1 MPDPQPQSDRAQ
13 GAFHRARPAPR
24 RTLADMTTETYD
36 LIVLGAGSA
45 ARDGAAMAAREHG
58 ARVALVESTRWGGSC
73 PNVACRPTK
82 AYLLAAELLHDI
94 GRYAPQR
101 GIDVS
106 APSFDLA
113 QTRRWKESLLRDQ
126 ESWMDML
133 EKAGYDVYAGEATF
147 VDECSVAV
155 GDVRL
160 TAERI
165 LIATGSRTAVPAVPG
180 IDEIEWVDHVG
191 ALELEKVPESLLVV
205 GGGPV
210 GLEFAQM
217 FARFGSRVTVV
228 NHGPQIAARSDAD
241 AAMTLQTALEAEG
254 IEVVLNSGVHA
265 FARDGDRV
273 EATLQGKT
281 VDVSD
286 VLLASGRT
294 PNVEALG
301 LERVGV
307 AATRAGVTV
316 DLHQRTSA
324 AGIWAAGDVA
334 AGPAFTPTAQY
345 EARIAVADMFGDGA
359 RIADFSV
366 LPTAIFTDPELGG
379 IGLTEEEAKMQG
391 DGVEVVIHPLR
402 LVTRAQYF
410 GAEAGLYKIVFD
422 ARTRRVLG
430 VHVVCRGAS
439 DIVGTLAVGLRLG
452 ATVDDLAAVHHVYP
466 TFAEGLKAAAEQA
479 A

>member
-1 MPDPQPQSDRAQ
+1 
-13 GAFHRARPAPR
+13 
-24 RTLADMTTETYD
+24 MTKETYD

-45 ARDGAAMAAREHG
+45 ARDGAAKASREHG
-58 ARVALVESTRWGGSC
+58 ARVAIVESTRWGGSC

-94 GRYAPQR
+94 RRYAPQR

-106 APSFDLA
+106 GPSLELA
-113 QTRRWKESLLRDQ
+113 RTRRWKDSLLRDQ
-126 ESWMDML
+126 ESWLDVL
-133 EKAGYDVYAGEATF
+133 EKAGYGVYAGEATLE
-147 VDECSVAV
+147 DRRTVAV
-155 GDVRL
+155 GSVRL
-160 TAERI
+160 SAERI
-165 LIATGSRTAVPAVPG
+165 LIATGGRTAVPGVPG
-180 IDEIEWVDHVG
+180 IGETGWIDHIS
-191 ALELEKVPESLLVV
+191 ALELEEVPGSLLVV

-228 NHGPQIAARSDAD
+228 NHGPQIAARADSD
-241 AAMTLQTALEAEG
+241 AAMSLQMALEAEG
-254 IEVVLNSGVHA
+254 IEIVLDSGVHS
-265 FARDGDRV
+265 FARRGDHI

-281 VDVSD
+281 IDISH

-301 LERVGV
+301 LERIGV
-307 AATRAGVTV
+307 DVKRAGITV
-316 DLHQRTSA
+316 DPHQRTSV

-345 EARIAVADMFGDGA
+345 GARIAVADMFGDSHT
-359 RIADFSV
+359 ADYSV

-379 IGLTEEEAKMQG
+379 VGLTEAEAKMQG
-391 DGVEVVIHPLR
+391 YAVECVVHQLR

-410 GAEAGLYKIVFD
+410 GTQFGLYKVVFD
-422 ARTRRVLG
+422 APTRRVLG

-439 DIVGTLAVGLRLG
+439 DIVGTLALGLRLG
-452 ATVDDLAAVHHVYP
+452 ATVDDLAAMHHVYP